1 VVSENS
7 MGFHN
12 PPEVADEL
20 KKAMDY
26 ALSARKKA
34 EGAVAPAGK

>member
-12 PPEVADEL
+12 PEEVMKEL
-20 KKAMDY
+20 NEAVDY
-26 ALSARKKA
+26 ARQAQFLATQ
-34 EGAVAPAGK
+34 AVR